1 MKIFDPK
8 FWAVCRVSI
17 DGYVD
22 IETGVFHISGT
33 KHKEAGSNFSGKDKP
48 YTEDIM
54 KSLVRTTDISE
65 NELTLSIARYQ
76 AEYKALR
83 SQLELADKREEQK
96 IKWDDRIAVK

>member
-1 MKIFDPK
+1 MFDPK
-8 FWAVCRVSI
+8 FWAICRVSI

-22 IETGVFHISGT
+22 IESGLFHISGT
-33 KHKEAGSNFSGKDKP
+33 KYKEGGANFSGKNKP
-48 YTEDIM
+48 YAEDIM

-83 SQLELADKREEQK
+83 SQLELAERREEK
-96 IKWDDRIAVK
+96 KVKWDDRIAVK